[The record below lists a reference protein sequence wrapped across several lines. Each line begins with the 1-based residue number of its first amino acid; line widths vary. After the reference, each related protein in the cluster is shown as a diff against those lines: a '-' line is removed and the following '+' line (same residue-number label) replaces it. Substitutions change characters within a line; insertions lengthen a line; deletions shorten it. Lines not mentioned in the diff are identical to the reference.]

1 MRAVIPFDVST
12 PKQRLSPVLE
22 PTERTAFARA
32 MLQDVLDAMA
42 PTPLEPTVLATAPIE
57 DSIDATTRVDDR
69 PLDAAVDAE
78 IEAGT
83 PVAVVMADLPLV
95 EPASL
100 ERLAETPGD
109 VVFAPGRGG
118 GTNAMV
124 VRNGSFS
131 VDYHG
136 VSIRDHRRI
145 ARERDLA
152 VGEVDSYRLGTDIDA
167 PEDLLEVLL
176 HGDGKSV
183 SYLQEAGFRIE
194 TRSGRG
200 TVRRTDDAADSGTSS
215 R

>member
-1 MRAVIPFDVST
+1 
-12 PKQRLSPVLE
+12 
-22 PTERTAFARA
+22 
-32 MLQDVLDAMA
+32 
-42 PTPLEPTVLATAPIE
+42 
-57 DSIDATTRVDDR
+57 
-69 PLDAAVDAE
+69 
-78 IEAGT
+78 
-83 PVAVVMADLPLV
+83 MADLPLV

-100 ERLAETPGD
+100 ERLADTPGD

-124 VRNGSFS
+124 VRDPSFS

-145 ARERDLA
+145 ARDRDLA

-200 TVRRTDDAADSGTSS
+200 TVRRTGDAAESGSSS